1 MGKMKSFNV
10 IHKVVS
16 FEGDNLKKY
25 TIIPKPLKKEQNYQ
39 ANKGDKDG
47 ILKTSL

>member
-16 FEGDNLKKY
+16 SEGDNLKIY
-25 TIIPKPLKKEQNYQ
+25 TINPKPLKKEQNYQ
-39 ANKGDKDG
+39 ANKGDKYG